1 MDAGEKT
8 RWKVLRATRCRVF
21 ALAFLALQTSVP
33 RVCAEPPPATPAAPA
48 RVSVESSVIASVGYD
63 AEARALDIEFRSGTA
78 RRYLD
83 VPPEIHRALLDA
95 ESKGRFYNANIR
107 HRFKSE
113 KLAPDGSVVHPGN
126 AAPHP

>member
-1 MDAGEKT
+1 M
-8 RWKVLRATRCRVF
+8 RAARCRVF
-21 ALAFLALQTSVP
+21 AIAFLVLQTSVP

-48 RVSVESSVIASVGYD
+48 RVPVESSVIAAVGYD

-83 VPPEIHRALLDA
+83 VPPEIHRALLGA
-95 ESKGRFYNANIR
+95 ASKGRFYNANIR

-113 KLAPDGSVVHPGN
+113 KLAPAGKDAPPGD
-126 AAPHP
+126 APARP